1 MPVPISPSSSGRRAA
16 GEGVWTVMAFG
27 SDFPLAA
34 FMYYLVRTRQRRPNG
49 RRSGKRRGE
58 DSAMTH
64 FTRRQFGLAAAFGL
78 AARPALAQGDYP
90 GSRPVTLVVAWAP
103 GGSTDFVA
111 RVLAQGM
118 SAALGGNV
126 VVDNR
131 PGASGTIG
139 HASVAR
145 ARPDGYTLL
154 LGVNSTYAMARHLFP
169 QRGYDDE
176 KSFAGIGRVA
186 TTPIFLCVSNKLGVT
201 DIKGFVARAKK
212 EAGKLSY
219 ASSGAGSSAHL
230 ATELFLRSAGIEVQ
244 NVTYKGG
251 APAVQALISG
261 EVEMAFV
268 DAVTALP
275 LIAAKQVTAIGVSS
289 PQRNPLAPEV
299 PTIAE
304 SGYPGYECSSDF
316 ALLAPAGT
324 PPAIIQ
330 KLAAA
335 KAAALQQP
343 EIVEK
348 LRNGSIFPDVGTPEA
363 WPQQVVA
370 ESAKWGEV
378 IKSRGITLE

>member
-1 MPVPISPSSSGRRAA
+1 M
-16 GEGVWTVMAFG
+16 M
-27 SDFPLAA
+27 L
-34 FMYYLVRTRQRRPNG
+34 
-49 RRSGKRRGE
+49 
-58 DSAMTH
+58 
-64 FTRRQFGLAAAFGL
+64 TRRCFGLAATAAL
-78 AARPALAQGDYP
+78 ALPATSVRAQGDYP
-90 GSRPVTLVVAWAP
+90 GTRPVTLVVAWAP

-118 SAALGGNV
+118 SAALPGNV

-176 KSFAGIGRVA
+176 TSFAGIGRVA
-186 TTPIFLCVSNKLGVT
+186 TTPIFLCVNNALGVK
-201 DIKGFVARAKK
+201 DIAGFVARAKRD
-212 EAGKLSY
+212 AGKLSY

-230 ATELFLRSAGIEVQ
+230 ATELFLRSADIEVQ
-244 NVTYKGG
+244 NVTYRGG

-261 EVEMAFV
+261 EVQMAFV

-275 LIAAKQVTAIGVSS
+275 LIAAKQVTALGVSS
-289 PQRNPLAPEV
+289 PQRNPLAPEI

-324 PPAIIQ
+324 PAVIIQ

-335 KAAALQQP
+335 KATSLRQP
-343 EIVEK
+343 EVVEK
-348 LRNGSIFPDVGTPEA
+348 LRNGSIFPDPGTPEA
-363 WPQQVVA
+363 WPAQIRA

>member
-1 MPVPISPSSSGRRAA
+1 MSI
-16 GEGVWTVMAFG
+16 
-27 SDFPLAA
+27 
-34 FMYYLVRTRQRRPNG
+34 
-49 RRSGKRRGE
+49 
-58 DSAMTH
+58 
-64 FTRRQFGLAAAFGL
+64 TRRQFGAAVALLGL
-78 AARPALAQGDYP
+78 AARPAAAEDYP

-111 RVLAQGM
+111 RILAQGM
-118 SAALGGNV
+118 SAALPGNV

-176 KSFAGIGRVA
+176 KAFAGIGRVA
-186 TTPIFLCVSNKLGVT
+186 TTPIFLCVAPKLGLA
-201 DIKGFVARAKK
+201 DIGALVALAKK
-212 EAGKLSY
+212 QPGKLSY

-244 NVTYKGG
+244 NVTYRGG
-251 APAVQALISG
+251 APAVQALIAG

-275 LIAAKQVTAIGVSS
+275 LIASRQVTALGVSS
-289 PQRNPLAPEV
+289 PQRNPLAPAI

-324 PPAIIQ
+324 PAPIIRA
-330 KLAAA
+330 LAAA
-335 KAAALQQP
+335 KATALRQP
-343 EIVEK
+343 EVVEK
-348 LRNGSIFPDVGTPEA
+348 LRNGSIFPDIGTPEA
-363 WPQQVVA
+363 WPEQLAA

-378 IKSRGITLE
+378 IRSRGITPE

>member
-1 MPVPISPSSSGRRAA
+1 MSI
-16 GEGVWTVMAFG
+16 
-27 SDFPLAA
+27 
-34 FMYYLVRTRQRRPNG
+34 
-49 RRSGKRRGE
+49 
-58 DSAMTH
+58 
-64 FTRRQFGLAAAFGL
+64 TRRQFGAAAALLGL
-78 AARPALAQGDYP
+78 AARPAGAEDYP

-118 SAALGGNV
+118 SAALPGNV

-176 KSFAGIGRVA
+176 KAFAGIGRVA
-186 TTPIFLCVSNKLGVT
+186 TTPIFLCVTPKLGLR
-201 DIKGFVARAKK
+201 DIGALVALAKK
-212 EAGKLSY
+212 QPGKLSY

-244 NVTYKGG
+244 NVTYRGG
-251 APAVQALISG
+251 APAVQALIAG

-275 LIAAKQVTAIGVSS
+275 LIATQQVTALGVSS
-289 PQRNPLAPEV
+289 PQRNPLAPAI

-324 PPAIIQ
+324 PAPIIRQ
-330 KLAAA
+330 LAAA
-335 KAAALQQP
+335 KATALRQP
-343 EIVEK
+343 EVVEK
-348 LRNGSIFPDVGTPEA
+348 LRNGSIFPDIGTPEA
-363 WPQQVVA
+363 WPEQLAA

-378 IKSRGITLE
+378 IRSRGITLE

>member
-1 MPVPISPSSSGRRAA
+1 MSI
-16 GEGVWTVMAFG
+16 
-27 SDFPLAA
+27 
-34 FMYYLVRTRQRRPNG
+34 
-49 RRSGKRRGE
+49 
-58 DSAMTH
+58 
-64 FTRRQFGLAAAFGL
+64 TRRQFGAATALLGLAVRPAAAE
-78 AARPALAQGDYP
+78 DYP
-90 GSRPVTLVVAWAP
+90 GNRPVTLVVAWAP

-111 RVLAQGM
+111 RVLAQGL
-118 SAALGGNV
+118 SAALPGNV

-176 KSFAGIGRVA
+176 KAFTGIGRVA
-186 TTPIFLCVSNKLGVT
+186 TTPIFLCVAPKLGLA
-201 DIKGFVARAKK
+201 DIGALVALAKK
-212 EAGKLSY
+212 QPGKLSY

-244 NVTYKGG
+244 NVTYRGG
-251 APAVQALISG
+251 APAVQALIAG

-275 LIAAKQVTAIGVSS
+275 LIASKQVTALGVSS
-289 PQRNPLAPEV
+289 PQRNPLAPAI

-324 PPAIIQ
+324 PAPIIRA
-330 KLAAA
+330 LAAA
-335 KAAALQQP
+335 KATALRQP
-343 EIVEK
+343 EVVEK
-348 LRNGSIFPDVGTPEA
+348 LRNGSIFPDIGTPEA
-363 WPQQVVA
+363 WPEQLAA

-378 IKSRGITLE
+378 IRSRGITLE

>member
-1 MPVPISPSSSGRRAA
+1 MPPPSGWPRVPPSP
-16 GEGVWTVMAFG
+16 
-27 SDFPLAA
+27 
-34 FMYYLVRTRQRRPNG
+34 
-49 RRSGKRRGE
+49 
-58 DSAMTH
+58 
-64 FTRRQFGLAAAFGL
+64 
-78 AARPALAQGDYP
+78 QGDYP

-186 TTPIFLCVSNKLGVT
+186 TTPIFLCASNKLGVT
-201 DIKGFVARAKK
+201 DIKGFVAKAKAQ
-212 EAGKLSY
+212 AGKLSY

-275 LIAAKQVTAIGVSS
+275 LIAA
-289 PQRNPLAPEV
+289 E
-299 PTIAE
+299 
-304 SGYPGYECSSDF
+304 
-316 ALLAPAGT
+316 AGHRDRRL
-324 PPAIIQ
+324 
-330 KLAAA
+330 LAAA
-335 KAAALQQP
+335 QPAGAGGPDHRRERLSRLRVLLRLRAAGAGRHAAGDHPEAGRRQGRRAAAAGDRREAAQRLDLP
-343 EIVEK
+343 GCRHARGLAAAGRRRKRE
-348 LRNGSIFPDVGTPEA
+348 VGRGH
-363 WPQQVVA
+363 QVP
-370 ESAKWGEV
+370 
-378 IKSRGITLE
+378 RYHPGIGASPPAAIGH